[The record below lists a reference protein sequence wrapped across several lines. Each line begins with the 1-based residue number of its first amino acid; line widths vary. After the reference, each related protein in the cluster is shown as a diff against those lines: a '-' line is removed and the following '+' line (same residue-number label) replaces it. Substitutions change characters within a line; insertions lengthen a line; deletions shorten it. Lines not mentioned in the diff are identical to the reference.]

1 MPRSQWN
8 SLDTP
13 DIPCSL
19 ISTFPGNARDKW
31 NRKVMMIRRY
41 HEREP
46 ELSDFV
52 DFVDGEILL
61 ASDPLFS

>member
-1 MPRSQWN
+1 
-8 SLDTP
+8 
-13 DIPCSL
+13 
-19 ISTFPGNARDKW
+19 
-31 NRKVMMIRRY
+31 MMIRRY

-46 ELSDFV
+46 ELPDFV